1 MVCRAGNGQ
10 ASPRDCSHHKLERWD
25 GGEACVRA
33 HAVSQKMKRR
43 LYQQHSQL
51 KEKYFPIISLRFD
64 VFCALLSLG
73 AVMWRAGRT
82 NKCRRV
88 AWSESEA
95 EKAYPGSEGGEQ
107 TAGKIAYQGLPL
119 D

>member
-1 MVCRAGNGQ
+1 
-10 ASPRDCSHHKLERWD
+10 
-25 GGEACVRA
+25 
-33 HAVSQKMKRR
+33 
-43 LYQQHSQL
+43 
-51 KEKYFPIISLRFD
+51 
-64 VFCALLSLG
+64 
-73 AVMWRAGRT
+73 MWRAGRT